1 MMNDVKVVK
10 INRPGI
16 AVQLWLLVKNG
27 WLLPEVRGMGS
38 TKLPSLKQY
47 ISCAN
52 LLLISQACWPLT
64 LHNLCDIVTND
75 TSGTSALKLSMAD
88 SKSNGTKKERQ
99 ETH

>member
-27 WLLPEVRGMGS
+27 WLLPEVRGS
-38 TKLPSLKQY
+38 AETSLTEAIYKLCKP
-47 ISCAN
+47 

-64 LHNLCDIVTND
+64 SHNLCDIVTND
-75 TSGTSALKLSMAD
+75 TLGTSAHRLTMAD
-88 SKSNGTKKERQ
+88 LKSNGTKKERQ